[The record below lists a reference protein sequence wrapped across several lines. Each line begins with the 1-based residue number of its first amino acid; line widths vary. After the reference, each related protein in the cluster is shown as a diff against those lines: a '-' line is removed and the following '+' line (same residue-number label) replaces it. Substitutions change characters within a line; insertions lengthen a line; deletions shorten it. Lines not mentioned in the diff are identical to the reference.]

1 MSIAKHYE
9 KWATYFVLNKEPPQ
23 QAGWSPDTNQL
34 LEALSQEFVP
44 MVEALNRIFYEPV
57 TRRQARSVP
66 FRMIV
71 IADEATGSFIRDV
84 CIGRYTPADIN
95 RCGCHLARGMEA
107 CAEINMEGLG
117 YHFDY
122 PSTKAEKFEGQHK
135 GRVAQDLYR
144 CFVRNV
150 RDLTYADFK
159 NRIAEASK
167 SVAPYRPE
175 QNPKGALANVRG
187 LDA

>member
-1 MSIAKHYE
+1 
-9 KWATYFVLNKEPPQ
+9 
-23 QAGWSPDTNQL
+23 
-34 LEALSQEFVP
+34 
-44 MVEALNRIFYEPV
+44 ALNRSFCERV
-57 TRRQARSVP
+57 TRRQASTVP
-66 FRMIV
+66 LRMSV

-84 CIGRYTPADIN
+84 CIGRYTPDDIN
-95 RCGCHLARGMEA
+95 SCGCHLARDNEVEA
-107 CAEINMEGLG
+107 DRSLEGLG

-122 PSTKAEKFEGQHK
+122 PGTTVEKFEGQHK
-135 GRVAQDLYR
+135 GMVAQDLYK

-159 NRIAEASK
+159 NRIAEARK

-175 QNPKGALANVRG
+175 QKPKGALVNVRG